1 MKQMNFTA
9 KIAALL
15 FLISFQ
21 SQAITTF
28 FSYARFSSPQDG
40 TYLETYLTIS
50 GNSVIHQKQGN
61 NNYKGA
67 ADVAMIFYQNNT
79 IFDARKYTLTSAEQD
94 DSLYMPDFTDVQ
106 RFALPAG
113 DYELEIVIADH
124 DKADKQYSS
133 KTKITI
139 EAPKSAA
146 YFSDIEY
153 LESMNKSDKQS
164 VITKG
169 GYDAFPYT
177 SNFFDDACEKILF
190 YSELYNANKSLTD
203 AEKYVVTY
211 SIQDY
216 NTNVILNDYSGFLK
230 KNADAVSPIAA
241 SLNIKNLPSGNY
253 NLLLEARN
261 KDNQVFAAQK
271 MFFQRQKIVSHVVDS
286 AHTGDYL
293 QLGDA
298 NFELKIKTLD
308 SLVYYVRTLRPIS
321 SSLEVEQAEKI
332 IKSKNEQHL
341 RNYLHAFWERKNEKN
356 PEAEFH
362 KYNRRV
368 DECNSMF
375 STTQMKG
382 FKTDRG
388 RIYLAYGVPD
398 QRAKYENE
406 PSNYP
411 YEIWQYY
418 TIKNFHNRKFV
429 FYNPTLSSNAYR
441 LLHSDM
447 NGETRNDNWKVEL
460 DNRSLHGQKSRM
472 NVDNQ
477 NGSDYMGNNL
487 DDNFANPR

>member
-15 FLISFQ
+15 LLISFQ

-50 GNSVIHQKQGN
+50 GNSVIHQKQIN
-61 NNYKGA
+61 NKYKGA
-67 ADVAMIFYQNNT
+67 ADIAMIFYQNNT

-190 YSELYNANKSLTD
+190 YSELYNANKSLTE

-230 KNADAVSPIAA
+230 KNADAVTPIAA

-271 MFFQRQKIVSHVVDS
+271 LFFQRQKIVVQAVDS

-356 PEAEFH
+356 PEGEFH

-418 TIKNFHNRKFV
+418 TIKNFRNRKFV
-429 FYNPTLSSNAYR
+429 FYNPTLSSNAFR

-460 DNRSLHGQKSRM
+460 DNRSMHGQKSRM